1 MTDNYALM
9 RAEEVRPGIS
19 GGVFQGRI

>member
-19 GGVFQGRI
+19 EGVFQGRL